1 MLFSGHNTIM
11 TMKTENQS
19 VTSFPKPVSRVCDG
33 IFLLIKDG
41 QYRKFL
47 YADILYV
54 EASGSNCLVYS
65 RGQSRLMVTCRL
77 NLLEAELPE
86 QFVRVHRGHLLNVNH
101 VDVVTKTSLRIGDK
115 CFPVGETYRRDVFR
129 CFHIYHAT
137 SNRRDVKTSK

>member
-1 MLFSGHNTIM
+1 M

-19 VTSFPKPVSRVCDG
+19 VIPSSKPVFRVCDG
-33 IFLLIKDG
+33 MFLLIKDG
-41 QYRKFL
+41 KYRKFL

-65 RGQSRLMVTCRL
+65 RDHPRLMVTCRL

-101 VDVVTKTSLRIGDK
+101 VDYVTKTSLWIGDK
-115 CFPVGETYRRDVFR
+115 SFPVGESYRRDVFR

-137 SNRRDVKTSK
+137 SNRRDVKTLE